1 MQNYIK
7 PIQKELEKELHQFC
21 QTYILIGNGTSET
34 PRYFNLKE
42 YNFFEK
48 TLKIGSTQK
57 SNLFFIINLE
67 NKIEDYIDTNEFWQQ
82 FAKFRTSFL
91 LENYPTIDT
100 Q

>member
-7 PIQKELEKELHQFC
+7 PIQKELEKELHQFS
-21 QTYILIGNGTSET
+21 QLFMLIGKGNRDT

-42 YNFFEK
+42 IDPINK
-48 TLKIGSTQK
+48 TLKIGSTQQG
-57 SNLFFIINLE
+57 NLYFFVNYD
-67 NKIEDYIDTNEFWQQ
+67 NKINSFIDTDEFWQQ
-82 FAKFRTSFL
+82 FAKFRTNFL